1 MVSSSFFRHEISP
14 RTVPRPSHY
23 NQRKRW
29 RVVPVERETGHPGSL
44 VPILGALPLRRCL
57 RDCGPRSRPRKD
69 RIDKCRP
76 FSMLGGSLAA
86 RHLLMSLPHWPSE
99 AKFVAIR
106 IGQVKEPLTPIG
118 IARWRVWS
126 ITGRD
131 HIRIEGINIGM
142 VEDDT
147 PPPRPFSFRGLCD
160 QIEKAGSSP
169 KARKC
174 CAITTTNDLKSQR
187 AVESDGTRHVVRGQR
202 NGTDALDHCGTS
214 PFFILTPKWLGA
226 SRHPIQVCESTRPSF
241 ALDSG
246 GTIMVSALGRLRNFG
261 WSHALP

>member
-1 MVSSSFFRHEISP
+1 M
-14 RTVPRPSHY
+14 PSVQY
-23 NQRKRW
+23 AGRK
-29 RVVPVERETGHPGSL
+29 H
-44 VPILGALPLRRCL
+44 
-57 RDCGPRSRPRKD
+57 
-69 RIDKCRP
+69 
-76 FSMLGGSLAA
+76 GGQASV
-86 RHLLMSLPHWPSE
+86 MSLPHWPSE

-131 HIRIEGINIGM
+131 HIRIEGVNIGM

-147 PPPRPFSFRGLCD
+147 PPPRPRSFRRLCD

-169 KARKC
+169 KACKC
-174 CAITTTNDLKSQR
+174 CAITTTNDLKSQG
-187 AVESDGTRHVVRGQR
+187 AVECDGTCHVVRGQR

-226 SRHPIQVCESTRPSF
+226 SRHPITALRIHAPVFRPRF
-241 ALDSG
+241 QR
-246 GTIMVSALGRLRNFG
+246 GTIMVSALGRLRNFR
-261 WSHALP
+261 WSQGLPLRLR